1 MFNFSKMSDIVNY
14 RIIVHGRVQGVG
26 YRYSALNMA
35 KHLAL
40 GGYVKNLSSGAVLL
54 EIEGPYIVTQQ
65 MIEWCKAGPG
75 TGYVDDV
82 EIDQRE
88 VKYYSSFEVR
98 Y

>member
-1 MFNFSKMSDIVNY
+1 MSEIVNY

-35 KHLAL
+35 KHLSL
-40 GGYVKNLSSGAVLL
+40 SGYVKNLSSGAVQL
-54 EIEGPYIVTQQ
+54 EIEGPFTAAQQ
-65 MIEWCKAGPG
+65 MIAWCKSGPG

-82 EIDQRE
+82 ELNQRE
-88 VKYYSSFEVR
+88 VKHYSSFEVR